1 MSFRGII
8 LNTFLFQKFKPTNMQ
23 KQKTIYHLI
32 VDKSGSMSDCIPQ
45 TINGFNE
52 QVSKI
57 RELQQQY
64 PEQELSIGL
73 TTFSHDVFEHFYQ
86 SKPEMVKRL
95 NTDTY
100 IPDGSTAL
108 LDAVGIT
115 VKHIEEQVQ
124 YQTSDSDTT
133 VVVVILTDGEE
144 NASKNYTLSQIK
156 SMISRLQETGK
167 WTFSFLGANLDSAQ
181 VAESMS
187 IKRQNSAVYSKA
199 NMEGGIFSK
208 LSESMDKYLD
218 KKRKGNKLD
227 DFLS

>member
-1 MSFRGII
+1 M
-8 LNTFLFQKFKPTNMQ
+8 K

-32 VDKSGSMSDCIPQ
+32 VDKSSSMSDCIPQ

-73 TTFSHDVFEHFYQ
+73 TTFNHEVYEHFYQ
-86 SKPEMVKRL
+86 SRPEMVNQL
-95 NTDTY
+95 STNTY
-100 IPDGSTAL
+100 RPDGSTAL
-108 LDAVGIT
+108 LDAVGLST
-115 VKHIEEQVQ
+115 KHIEELLKFQSVN
-124 YQTSDSDTT
+124 TDTT

-144 NASKNYTLSQIK
+144 NASKFYTLKDIK
-156 SMISRLQETGK
+156 AMISRLQETGK
-167 WTFSFLGANLDSAQ
+167 WTFSFLGANLDSVD
-181 VAESMS
+181 VAERMS

-208 LSESMDKYLD
+208 LSSSMDSYLD
-218 KKRKGNKLD
+218 KKRKGNNLD
-227 DFLS
+227 DFLL

>member
-1 MSFRGII
+1 
-8 LNTFLFQKFKPTNMQ
+8 MQ

-73 TTFSHDVFEHFYQ
+73 TTFNHEVYEHFYQ
-86 SKPEMVKRL
+86 SRPEMVNQL
-95 NTDTY
+95 STNTY
-100 IPDGSTAL
+100 RPDGTTAL
-108 LDAVGIT
+108 LDAVGHS
-115 VKHIEEQVQ
+115 VKHIEELLKFQQ
-124 YQTSDSDTT
+124 KDTDTT
-133 VVVVILTDGEE
+133 VVIVILTDGEE
-144 NASKNYTLSQIK
+144 NASKFFTLKDIK
-156 SMISRLQETGK
+156 AMISRLQETGK
-167 WTFSFLGANLDSAQ
+167 WTFSFLGANLDSVE

-199 NMEGGIFSK
+199 NMEDGIFSK
-208 LSESMDKYLD
+208 LSSSMDSYLD
-218 KKRKGNKLD
+218 KKRKGNNLD
-227 DFLS
+227 DFLY

>member
-1 MSFRGII
+1 
-8 LNTFLFQKFKPTNMQ
+8 MQ

-32 VDKSGSMSDCIPQ
+32 VDKSSSMSDCIPQ

-73 TTFSHDVFEHFYQ
+73 TTFNHEVYEHFYQ
-86 SKPEMVKRL
+86 SRPEMVNQL
-95 NTDTY
+95 STNTFR
-100 IPDGSTAL
+100 PDGSTAL
-108 LDAVGIT
+108 LDAVGLST
-115 VKHIEEQVQ
+115 KHIEELMKIQRVD
-124 YQTSDSDTT
+124 TDTT
-133 VVVVILTDGEE
+133 VVIVILTDGEE
-144 NASKNYTLSQIK
+144 NASKFYTLKDIK
-156 SMISRLQETGK
+156 AMISRLQETGK
-167 WTFSFLGANLDSAQ
+167 WTFSFLGANLDSVE

-208 LSESMDKYLD
+208 LSSSMDSYLD
-218 KKRKGNKLD
+218 KKRKGNNLD
-227 DFLS
+227 DFLL

>member
-1 MSFRGII
+1 M
-8 LNTFLFQKFKPTNMQ
+8 K

-57 RELQQQY
+57 CELQQQY
-64 PEQELSIGL
+64 PEQELTIGL
-73 TTFSHDVFEHFYQ
+73 STFNSDVFEHFYQ
-86 SKPEMVKRL
+86 SRPEMVKRL

-100 IPDGSTAL
+100 IPDGCTAL

-115 VKHIEEQVQ
+115 VKHIEELLQF
-124 YQTSDSDTT
+124 QTSDSDTT

-144 NASKNYTLSQIK
+144 NASKIYKLNDIK
-156 SMISRLQETGK
+156 TMISRLQESGK
-167 WTFSFLGANLDSAQ
+167 WTFSFLGANLDSFE

-187 IKRQNSAVYSKA
+187 IQRQNSAVFSKS
-199 NMEGGIFSK
+199 NMNEGIFSK
-208 LSESMDKYLD
+208 LSSSMDHYLD
-218 KKRKGNKLD
+218 KKRKGKKLD

>member
-1 MSFRGII
+1 
-8 LNTFLFQKFKPTNMQ
+8 MQ

-73 TTFSHDVFEHFYQ
+73 TTFNHEVYEHFYE
-86 SKPEMVKRL
+86 SRPEMVKQL
-95 NTDTY
+95 NTNTY
-100 IPDGSTAL
+100 RPDGSTAL
-108 LDAVGIT
+108 LDAVGLST
-115 VKHIEEQVQ
+115 KHIEELMKIQRVD
-124 YQTSDSDTT
+124 TDTT
-133 VVVVILTDGEE
+133 VVIVILTDGEE
-144 NASKNYTLSQIK
+144 NASKFYTLKDIK
-156 SMISRLQETGK
+156 AMISRLQETGK
-167 WTFSFLGANLDSAQ
+167 WTFSFLGANLDSVE

-199 NMEGGIFSK
+199 NMEDGIFSK
-208 LSESMDKYLD
+208 LSSSMDSYLD
-218 KKRKGNKLD
+218 KKRKGNNLD
-227 DFLS
+227 DFLY